1 MLIVSLIEPL
11 TWCKTDGKVLG
22 NLIYSMYSPS
32 RPRSEVAANP
42 ALAQPQQA
50 AAGQGHSLQPVQPA
64 FRSPRRVTIT
74 LAFATYTELQQRAD
88 DEGRS
93 LSNLAAFLLET
104 ALRPSKGSVPPEAGA
119 RNPPPR

>member
-1 MLIVSLIEPL
+1 MRHRL
-11 TWCKTDGKVLG
+11 T
-22 NLIYSMYSPS
+22 SMYSPS
-32 RPRSEVAANP
+32 RARSEIGANP
-42 ALAQPQQA
+42 ALAQQPQMG
-50 AAGQGHSLQPVQPA
+50 AGQGHLLQPVQPA

-104 ALRPSKGSVPPEAGA
+104 ALRPAKGSAAPAENGPRNLGQGA
-119 RNPPPR
+119 R